1 MNSRVCDILVAHKN
15 SCLCGRV
22 ISVESITPPS
32 GEARAVRLSGITEYL
47 FRLLIKSRRAYN
59 GRSCWIVVCAPLD
72 AARRDFA
79 LDLECAYELAVDRP
93 SFRISKKF
101 VSNLPIS
108 RLIFVKCQ
116 SLDRRTR
123 DAVRRAIIM

>member
-1 MNSRVCDILVAHKN
+1 MFVC
-15 SCLCGRV
+15 
-22 ISVESITPPS
+22 E
-32 GEARAVRLSGITEYL
+32 
-47 FRLLIKSRRAYN
+47 
-59 GRSCWIVVCAPLD
+59 PLD

-101 VSNLPIS
+101 VNNLPIS
-108 RLIFVKCQ
+108 RLRLVKCQ

-123 DAVRRAIIM
+123 DAIRWVIKMG